1 MSFKKNA
8 KKALK
13 VWRVVAG
20 FLFFIILLPTF
31 LAANNSEHFFVITLS
46 LTAIIGGLAVIIKQP
61 LKKKYRSYVNS
72 GLLFLLVGAVF
83 IIIEGLLAPSLP
95 EALNILF
102 LTLAALS
109 YAYGLHRLG
118 LSYFLFIV

>member
-1 MSFKKNA
+1 MSFKKHA
-8 KKALK
+8 KKALQA
-13 VWRVVAG
+13 WRLIAG

-31 LAANNSEHFFVITLS
+31 LAANDSEHFFVITLS

-61 LKKKYRSYVNS
+61 FKKKYKKYVNS

-83 IIIEGLLAPSLP
+83 IIIEGILAPSLP
-95 EALNILF
+95 ELLNIIF

-118 LSYFLFIV
+118 LSYFLFVL